1 MLSQDGDND
10 ASQGHEH
17 HDGVDGVRRL
27 VSHPQS
33 DRPFNKLN
41 NGIGNLIVLV
51 TGAGEPA

>member
-1 MLSQDGDND
+1 
-10 ASQGHEH
+10 
-17 HDGVDGVRRL
+17 L
-27 VSHPQS
+27 VSQPQS